1 VLIAR
6 VALSGTRYDSAGPRR
21 DFWLELDRRIGALPG
36 VQAAGLTSVAPMG
49 GAPYFSVQVEGRPN
63 DPSMMNDAQPYAVT
77 PGFFEAVRIRLVRGR
92 LLTEQDGADAP
103 RVAVIN
109 ETMAKKFYGE
119 KDPIGSRV
127 SFDGSTWV
135 TVVGIV
141 GDTRQEGLADI
152 PYAQLY
158 RPISQFGRPAMWA
171 TVRTAGDPAATTNA
185 LRRVV
190 AELDPQLP
198 VYGATTLEERI
209 ARSVAQPRLTAMLTG
224 IFAAAALL
232 LAALGIYGVVAYGV
246 AERTREIGVRMA
258 LGATRANV
266 LGLVVRQGMLPVAGG
281 LVVGLAGAWASSRLI
296 ARLLYGVSPGDV
308 VTYTGVVGFL
318 AVVALVATV
327 LPARRASAI
336 EPTQALRYE

>member
-1 VLIAR
+1 M
-6 VALSGTRYDSAGPRR
+6 
-21 DFWLELDRRIGALPG
+21 F
-36 VQAAGLTSVAPMG
+36 
-49 GAPYFSVQVEGRPN
+49 
-63 DPSMMNDAQPYAVT
+63 
-77 PGFFEAVRIRLVRGR
+77 
-92 LLTEQDGADAP
+92 
-103 RVAVIN
+103 
-109 ETMAKKFYGE
+109 
-119 KDPIGSRV
+119 
-127 SFDGSTWV
+127 
-135 TVVGIV
+135 
-141 GDTRQEGLADI
+141 LA
-152 PYAQLY
+152 
-158 RPISQFGRPAMWA
+158 
-171 TVRTAGDPAATTNA
+171 VRTAGDPNAMTGA

-190 AELDPQLP
+190 ADLDPQLP
-198 VYGATTLEERI
+198 LYGVTTMEERV
-209 ARSVAQPRLTAMLTG
+209 ARTVAQPRLTARLTG
-224 IFAAAALL
+224 IFAGAALL